1 MIVGRYFSFSLS
13 LSLSEESLGGGEG
26 GEGGVT
32 EVNGLLEES
41 LRLRSHAVLVLFQI
55 VLPPASSGQSEK
67 CFVARGGITSNRRCW
82 LYCQRRPC
90 NLVCVERIRH
100 IITHIRHIITSNGR
114 CWLYCQRRPCNLVCV
129 HVHLYVCMYIRMY
142 VWLCVCV

>member
-1 MIVGRYFSFSLS
+1 MIVGRYFSLSPS

-41 LRLRSHAVLVLFQI
+41 LRLRSHAVLVLQNVFSHYRMCSLTTECVLLLLEESLRLRSHAVLVLFQI

-67 CFVARGGITSNRRCW
+67 CFVAI
-82 LYCQRRPC
+82 P
-90 NLVCVERIRH
+90 
-100 IITHIRHIITSNGR
+100 
-114 CWLYCQRRPCNLVCV
+114 
-129 HVHLYVCMYIRMY
+129 
-142 VWLCVCV
+142 CVCVCVCVCPTHTHTHTSTSRPLAKQTHEKK